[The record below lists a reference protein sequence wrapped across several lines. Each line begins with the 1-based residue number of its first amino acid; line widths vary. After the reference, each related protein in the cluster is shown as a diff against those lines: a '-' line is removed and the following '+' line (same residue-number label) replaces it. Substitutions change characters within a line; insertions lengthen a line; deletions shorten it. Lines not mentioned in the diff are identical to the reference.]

1 MLRPIDFPSIPNAAG
16 GDGSDI
22 GAFELQPDNAFTL
35 GKLKRNKKNG
45 TAKQIVLLPL
55 PDAGSVTIAGKGL
68 KTKTKPVA
76 DTGKLKLAVI
86 PKGKKAQENRTGE
99 VKVKAKITYNA
110 TGNVA
115 KTLKRKL
122 KLLKRK

>member
-1 MLRPIDFPSIPNAAG
+1 
-16 GDGSDI
+16 
-22 GAFELQPDNAFTL
+22 
-35 GKLKRNKKNG
+35 KKKG

-55 PDAGSVTIAGKGL
+55 PDAGSVTIAGQGL

-122 KLLKRK
+122 KLLKRN